1 MMPYFHTVCSFRC
14 SDKEAITNNF
24 GGGGPNANAEG
35 KEEQVREGKIQTWI
49 LSYECRFLMGTD

>member
-1 MMPYFHTVCSFRC
+1 MMPYFHTVFSFLRC

-35 KEEQVREGKIQTWI
+35 KEEQVREGKI